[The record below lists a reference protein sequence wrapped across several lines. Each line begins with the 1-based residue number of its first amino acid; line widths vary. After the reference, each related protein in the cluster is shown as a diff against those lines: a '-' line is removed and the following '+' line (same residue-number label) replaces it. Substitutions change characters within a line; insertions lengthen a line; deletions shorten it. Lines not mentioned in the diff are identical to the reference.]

1 MQQLYRITVP
11 GLSVKSDFTA
21 VRRRLLVDF
30 PAVIDVIATT
40 APATVLV
47 LYRGQAEADAWLAA
61 VADAAT
67 RRRGSARPTWRPR
80 PLPGG
85 TPNAA

>member
-11 GLSVKSDFTA
+11 GLAVTRDFTA
-21 VRRRLLVDF
+21 VRRRLLADF
-30 PAVIDVIATT
+30 PAVIDVVATT

-47 LYRGQAEADAWLAA
+47 LYRGPDDADAWLAA

-67 RRRGSARPTWRPR
+67 RRRAGAHPTWRRR

>member
-11 GLSVKSDFTA
+11 GLSVRSDFTA
-21 VRRRLLVDF
+21 VRVRLLADF
-30 PAVIDVIATT
+30 PAVIDVVATT

-47 LYRGQAEADAWLAA
+47 LYRGRGDAVAWIAA
-61 VADAAT
+61 SADAAT
-67 RRRGSARPTWRPR
+67 RRRASHRPTRHRR
-80 PLPGG
+80 PLPDG